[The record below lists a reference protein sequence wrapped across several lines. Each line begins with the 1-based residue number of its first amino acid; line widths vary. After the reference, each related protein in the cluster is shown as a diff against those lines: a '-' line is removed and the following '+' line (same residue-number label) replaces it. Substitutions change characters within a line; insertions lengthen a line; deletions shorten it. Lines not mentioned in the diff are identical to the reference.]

1 MAEHIYIK
9 FYGISDF
16 TSRTHLHETEA
27 IIRDWDKYIKD
38 ADINSVSELYN
49 IKKYFDAGARLDCWN
64 DEQYNGFLE
73 NAIIFHGLSENS
85 AILYQMRIL
94 TISMI

>member
-16 TSRTHLHETEA
+16 SSRTHLHKTEA

-49 IKKYFDAGARLDCWN
+49 IKKVL
-64 DEQYNGFLE
+64 
-73 NAIIFHGLSENS
+73 
-85 AILYQMRIL
+85 
-94 TISMI
+94 